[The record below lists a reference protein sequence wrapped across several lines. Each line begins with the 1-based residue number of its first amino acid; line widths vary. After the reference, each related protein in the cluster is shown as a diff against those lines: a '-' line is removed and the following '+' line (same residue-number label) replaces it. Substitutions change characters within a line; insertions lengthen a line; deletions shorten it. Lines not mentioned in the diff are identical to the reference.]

1 MAAKNA
7 PKLWDTVNGLTD
19 REWSVFMQLL
29 RSRLDQ
35 NVNDHVLVSS
45 LASKSVSRDRLR
57 RHLLTLNN
65 LTVMRLVRKG
75 LVRSCAMSCDGIT
88 GVYARV
94 TTRGVDA
101 YLMLLG
107 DIEVTA

>member
-35 NVNDHVLVSS
+35 DINDHVLVSS
-45 LASKSVSRDRLR
+45 LVSPSAVNKAFARE
-57 RHLLTLNN
+57 N

-75 LVRSCAMSCDGIT
+75 LVRSCAMTCCGIT

-94 TTRGVDA
+94 TARGVDA

-107 DIEVTA
+107 DIKVTA

>member
-1 MAAKNA
+1 MAAMNA

-35 NVNDHVLVSS
+35 DINDHVLVSS
-45 LASKSVSRDRLR
+45 LVSPSA
-57 RHLLTLNN
+57 

-75 LVRSCAMSCDGIT
+75 LVRSCAMTCCGIT

-107 DIEVTA
+107 DISTTGEVTA